1 MAQSFR
7 DGSRS
12 KRPSS
17 PVLEGTV
24 RINAL
29 PRSFVAT
36 VANWSQS
43 LLRYE
48 IEDYA
53 MGREA
58 WI

>member
-1 MAQSFR
+1 M
-7 DGSRS
+7 
-12 KRPSS
+12 
-17 PVLEGTV
+17 EGTV